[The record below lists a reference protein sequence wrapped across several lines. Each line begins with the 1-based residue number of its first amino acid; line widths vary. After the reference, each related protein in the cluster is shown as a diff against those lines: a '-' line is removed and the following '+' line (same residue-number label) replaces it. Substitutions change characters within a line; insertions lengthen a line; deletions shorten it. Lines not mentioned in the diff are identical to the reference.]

1 MVTQKRRTLLTAI
14 TPRLCG
20 RQHGLHKSLHILHQ
34 RMLPGLSGPTGR
46 AGPAQIASFLAS
58 HVETICTP
66 EPARFFEVP
75 NSLPLPEDFSHI
87 R

>member
-1 MVTQKRRTLLTAI
+1 
-14 TPRLCG
+14 
-20 RQHGLHKSLHILHQ
+20 
-34 RMLPGLSGPTGR
+34 MLPGLSGPTGR

-75 NSLPLPEDFSHI
+75 ISLPLPEDFSHI